1 MKTWKDAFQFFPIW
15 GSRNIKEDFC
25 LKTYSI
31 IYLAVFFEEKE
42 KKMGFVIS
50 ENQLKHLGFPEKKK
64 MEFLIFQWGRK
75 LFDECHQITQWR
87 GASTLQMCRGQH
99 QILRNKSPFMILW
112 WYHNYYYDIPFCLSI
127 WRRLWQH
134 LDSAHIENTGTQ
146 WKNLSYSPQLSV
158 PPKRHK
164 ARGDVKCSCWDP

>member
-64 MEFLIFQWGRK
+64 KNGISDISVRKKTFWWVSSDNSMERGFHMTDVQGTAP
-75 LFDECHQITQWR
+75 DSEEQIT
-87 GASTLQMCRGQH
+87 
-99 QILRNKSPFMILW
+99 I
-112 WYHNYYYDIPFCLSI
+112 YDIMMIS
-127 WRRLWQH
+127 
-134 LDSAHIENTGTQ
+134 
-146 WKNLSYSPQLSV
+146 
-158 PPKRHK
+158 
-164 ARGDVKCSCWDP
+164 